1 MTSAQRAA
9 ILSPAAG
16 LMIFD
21 TSTNSLW
28 YHDGSS
34 WINSVPKASFG
45 DIKTGIQS
53 GDHSGWIRLNGRSKS
68 SLFSTQQAQAT
79 ALGIGDILPDATDA
93 VLVQSTGTLGSV
105 TGSMSRTKYSW
116 I

>member
-1 MTSAQRAA
+1 VR
-9 ILSPAAG
+9 
-16 LMIFD
+16 
-21 TSTNSLW
+21 
-28 YHDGSS
+28 
-34 WINSVPKASFG
+34 K
-45 DIKTGIQS
+45 
-53 GDHSGWIRLNGRSKS
+53 DHSGWIRLNGRSKS

-105 TGSMSRTKYSW
+105 TGSMSRTKNSW